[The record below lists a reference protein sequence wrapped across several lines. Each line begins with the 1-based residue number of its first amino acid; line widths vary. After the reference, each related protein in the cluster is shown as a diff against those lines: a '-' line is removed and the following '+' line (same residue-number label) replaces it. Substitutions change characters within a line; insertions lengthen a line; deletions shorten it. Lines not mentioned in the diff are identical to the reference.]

1 MKHILQAVDE
11 QLALNAV
18 REPKK
23 SLSDKLTPQA
33 RVLVDMAKAGACGQP
48 PSDRQQFARRV
59 LEVGQFGDDAAV
71 AEALVELSEH
81 LDLAEDSRDSHELCA
96 RAVGEAWRRHAPFRV
111 ARAGD
116 PLDVLIPHLTPAE
129 AVLALDRA
137 RALPPAPATAL
148 VRRTYELDRPPSAF
162 SVPYSRNLALAL
174 LGEAEAA
181 YRDFVSVQ
189 PSDCGY
195 GQYAVDYNVEMMAG
209 LLTKLRAW
217 IESEPSALD
226 TGIYSPFRRLAEVID
241 KCSVLLGDRTAYAA
255 ALRLRNAGHRLHG
268 YIIDHEQ
275 RLSDIDDRGISGDS
289 DAEKLEAKR
298 YQFPDFYTTEEDA

>member
-1 MKHILQAVDE
+1 MKHILRAVDE

-23 SLSDKLTPQA
+23 SLGDKLTPQA
-33 RVLVDMAKAGACGQP
+33 RLLVDMAKAGACGQP
-48 PSDRQQFARRV
+48 PADRQKLARLV

-71 AEALVELSEH
+71 AEALVELSKH

-111 ARAGD
+111 SRAGD
-116 PLDVLIPHLTPAE
+116 PLDVLFPHLTPAE

-137 RALPPAPATAL
+137 RTLPPAPATAL

-181 YRDFVSVQ
+181 YKDFVSVQ
-189 PSDCGY
+189 PSDCGSD
-195 GQYAVDYNVEMMAG
+195 QYAVDDNVEKLAR
-209 LLTKLRAW
+209 LLTELRAW

-226 TGIYSPFRRLAEVID
+226 TGIDAWSFRRLAEVVD

-268 YIIDHEQ
+268 YIVDHEQ
-275 RLSDIDDRGISGDS
+275 RLSDLEERVANGDS
-289 DAEKLEAKR
+289 GAVEAKHR
-298 YQFPDFYTTEEDA
+298 HFPDFYPTEEDA